1 MDNKLIELLVMVLGL
16 VTVFY
21 FLQMKHTYIPSLN
34 LNLNNDKNTTNIG
47 FVKPE
52 HRLLKVLNTISA
64 GTKIRLDGKMT
75 AHQYNKNT
83 IDKSVEDRLSAIL
96 KSLIG
101 SVNLLSENDY
111 YIKQIEN
118 VYGLISKNNNQ
129 RYFIDFF
136 LYDIKNFYTVRC
148 ISDIV
153 IVDKEIYINYLNIQ
167 TGSNPT
173 ILNNYDVK
181 FNDTGILF
189 DGNMFKENI
198 DNLFD
203 SFYRN
208 SFEVISVPET
218 SLEYSNVDLTSVIS
232 MNSIKNLYYPSS
244 ISPDTVQELKN
255 KDLASYVEMYLPEK
269 QINIKSPMFCDKYKV
284 EWNSYGIPNLSDNK
298 DSNCYVH
305 DNSMA
310 STINKPINPP
320 GLFNNMRTDTTHYDF
335 LLNKPISNSL

>member
-1 MDNKLIELLVMVLGL
+1 MDTKLLIFLGGL
-16 VTVFY
+16 ITLY
-21 FLQMKHTYIPSLN
+21 FCTQMNNYVDIPVAGKSL
-34 LNLNNDKNTTNIG
+34 DKNSTNIG

-52 HRLLKVLNTISA
+52 HRLLKILNSVSS
-64 GTKIRLDGKMT
+64 GSKIKLDGKLS
-75 AHQYNKNT
+75 AYVYNKNT
-83 IDKSVEDRLSAIL
+83 IDKSVEDRLSAII
-96 KSLIG
+96 KELINKINTI
-101 SVNLLSENDY
+101 SQNDY

-118 VYGLISKNNNQ
+118 VYGLVSRNKNQ

-136 LYDIKNFYTVRC
+136 IYDVKNYYTIRL

-153 IVDKEIYINYLNIQ
+153 IIDNEIYINYINVQ

-173 ILNNYDVK
+173 ILNKYDVK

-189 DGNMFKENI
+189 DGNMFKENV
-198 DNLFD
+198 DQLFD

-218 SLEYSNVDLTSVIS
+218 NLEYSNIDLTSVVS
-232 MNSIKNLYYPSS
+232 MNSLRNLYFPSS
-244 ISPDTVQELKN
+244 ISPETVKELEK
-255 KDLASYVEMYLPEK
+255 KDLSGYVEMYLPEN

-298 DSNCYVH
+298 DSNCYVN
-305 DNSMA
+305 DNSMEKQF
-310 STINKPINPP
+310 NEPINPP
-320 GLFNNMRTDTTHYDF
+320 GLFNNQRAGANHYDF

>member
-1 MDNKLIELLVMVLGL
+1 MNN
-16 VTVFY
+16 
-21 FLQMKHTYIPSLN
+21 TYADTPL
-34 LNLNNDKNTTNIG
+34 LNNLPNDNNSTNIG

-52 HRLLKVLNTISA
+52 HRLLKILNSVSS
-64 GTKIRLDGKMT
+64 GSKIKLDGKLS
-75 AHQYNKNT
+75 AYIYNKNT
-83 IDKSVEDRLSAIL
+83 IDKSVEDRLSAII
-96 KSLIG
+96 KELINKINTI
-101 SVNLLSENDY
+101 SQNDY

-118 VYGLISKNNNQ
+118 VYGLVSRNKNQ

-136 LYDIKNFYTVRC
+136 IYDVKNYYTIRL

-153 IVDKEIYINYLNIQ
+153 IIDNEIYINYINLQ

-173 ILNNYDVK
+173 ILNKYDVK

-189 DGNMFKENI
+189 DGNMFKENV
-198 DNLFD
+198 DQLFD

-218 SLEYSNVDLTSVIS
+218 TLEYSNIDLTSVVS
-232 MNSIKNLYYPSS
+232 MNSLRNLYFPSS
-244 ISPDTVQELKN
+244 ISPETVKELER
-255 KDLASYVEMYLPEK
+255 KDLSGYVEMYLPEN

-298 DSNCYVH
+298 DSNCYVN
-305 DNSMA
+305 DNSMEKQF
-310 STINKPINPP
+310 NEPINPP
-320 GLFNNMRTDTTHYDF
+320 GLFNNQRADATHYDF

>member
-1 MDNKLIELLVMVLGL
+1 MDTKLIILILIILLL
-16 VTVFY
+16 FY
-21 FLQMKHTYIPSLN
+21 SLQMNHTTVSGAN

-64 GTKIRLDGKMT
+64 GNKIRLDGKMIG
-75 AHQYNKNT
+75 HQYNKNT

-96 KSLIG
+96 KNLIG
-101 SVNLLSENDY
+101 SVNLLSQNDY

-118 VYGLISKNNNQ
+118 VYGLISKNGNQ

-136 LYDIKNFYTVRC
+136 VYDIKNFYTVRC

-153 IVDKEIYINYLNIQ
+153 IVDNEIYINYLNVL

-173 ILNNYDVK
+173 ILNKYDVK

-198 DNLFD
+198 DALFD

-208 SFEVISVPET
+208 SFEVVSVPET
-218 SLEYSNVDLTSVIS
+218 SLEYSNVDLTSVVS
-232 MNSIKNLYYPSS
+232 MNSIRNLYYPSS
-244 ISPDTVQELKN
+244 ISPDTV
-255 KDLASYVEMYLPEK
+255 KDLEKKDLSGYVEMYLPEN

-284 EWNSYGIPNLSDNK
+284 EWNSYGIPNLADTK

-305 DNSMA
+305 DNSMEP
-310 STINKPINPP
+310 TINKPINPP
-320 GLFNNMRTDTTHYDF
+320 GLFNNMRTDVTHYDF

>member
-1 MDNKLIELLVMVLGL
+1 MDNKLISLILGL
-16 VTVFY
+16 ILIFY
-21 FLQMKHTYIPSLN
+21 LLQMNHTTVSEADLN
-34 LNLNNDKNTTNIG
+34 MNNNKNPTNIG

-52 HRLLKVLNTISA
+52 HRLLKVLNTISGA
-64 GTKIRLDGKMT
+64 SKIRLGGLST
-75 AHQYNKNT
+75 AYQYNKNT

-96 KSLIG
+96 KNLIG
-101 SVNLLSENDY
+101 SVNLLSDNDY

-118 VYGLISKNNNQ
+118 VYGLISGKNQ

-136 LYDIKNFYTVRC
+136 IYDIKNYYTVRC
-148 ISDIV
+148 ITDIV
-153 IVDKEIYINYLNIQ
+153 IIDNEIYINYLNIQ

-198 DNLFD
+198 DDLFD
-203 SFYRN
+203 SVYKN

-218 SLEYSNVDLTSVIS
+218 SLEYSNIDLTSVVS
-232 MNSIKNLYYPSS
+232 MNSIRNLYYPSS
-244 ISPDTVQELKN
+244 ISPDTVKELQD
-255 KDLASYVEMYLPEK
+255 KDLASYVEMYLPES

-284 EWNSYGIPNLSDNK
+284 EWDSYGIPNLDDTK

-305 DNSMA
+305 DNSMQP
-310 STINKPINPP
+310 TIGQPINPP
-320 GLFNNMRTDTTHYDF
+320 GLFNNMRTDVGQYDF
-335 LLNKPISNSL
+335 LLKRPISNSL

>member
-1 MDNKLIELLVMVLGL
+1 MDNKLIILILGILLL
-16 VTVFY
+16 FY
-21 FLQMKHTYIPSLN
+21 LLQMNHNTLTGYN
-34 LNLNNDKNTTNIG
+34 LNLKTDTNPTNIG

-64 GTKIRLDGKMT
+64 GSKIRLDGKLN
-75 AHQYNKNT
+75 AYIYNKNT
-83 IDKSVEDRLSAIL
+83 IDKSVEDRLAAIM
-96 KSLIG
+96 KKLIG
-101 SVNLLSENDY
+101 TINLLTENDY

-118 VYGLISKNNNQ
+118 VYGLISINGNQ

-136 LYDIKNFYTVRC
+136 IYDTKNFYTVRC

-173 ILNNYDVK
+173 ILNKYDIK

-198 DNLFD
+198 DGLFD
-203 SFYRN
+203 SFYKN

-218 SLEYSNVDLTSVIS
+218 SLEYSNVDLTSVVS
-232 MNSIKNLYYPSS
+232 MNSIRNLYYPSS
-244 ISPDTVQELKN
+244 ISPNTIKELEK
-255 KDLASYVEMYLPEK
+255 KDLSGYVEMYLPNS
-269 QINIKSPMFCDKYKV
+269 QINIKSPQFCEKYKI
-284 EWNSYGIPNLSDNK
+284 EWDSYGIPNLSDNK
-298 DSNCYVH
+298 DKNCYVQ

-310 STINKPINPP
+310 PTINRPINPP
-320 GLFNNMRTDTTHYDF
+320 GLFNDQRGGTNQYDF
-335 LLNKPISNSL
+335 LLNRPISNSI